1 MLMDEFRNIDFAF
14 PIGDTR
20 NNSAAFKLLFRQY
33 YSALC
38 YFSDRIIA
46 NSSDAEDIVE
56 EVFTKLWNSKQT
68 FANMNHLHSFLYKAT
83 RNACLDHLKKNRHAK
98 ERQMVFAEELDISEG
113 SYLNEMIR
121 TEVLREIYCKIKGL
135 PQQCAHIVSM
145 SYIEGKKNSEIANE
159 LGISLQTVKNQKSR
173 GISLLKVRLSSDLFI
188 LFILLLGAN

>member
-1 MLMDEFRNIDFAF
+1 MNEFGNIDFAF
-14 PIGDTR
+14 PIADTES
-20 NNSAAFKLLFRQY
+20 NSAAFKLLFRQY

-46 NSSDAEDIVE
+46 NSSDAEDVVE

-68 FANMNHLHSFLYKAT
+68 FSDMNHLHSFLYKAT
-83 RNACLDHLKKNRHAK
+83 RNASLDHLKKTRHAK
-98 ERQMVFAEELDISEG
+98 ERQMIFAEELDISET

-135 PQQCAHIVSM
+135 PEQCARIVSM
-145 SYIEGKKNSEIANE
+145 SYIEGKKNSEIADE

-173 GISLLKVRLSSDLFI
+173 GISLLKVRLSYDLFM
-188 LFILLLGAN
+188 LFILLSSASR